1 MKKDWRGRSFQF
13 VRQCPILKEDISMS
27 DISNPYQSPQTE
39 NNPASSLVNRG
50 VLTEN
55 MIFYL
60 RGASPW
66 LRFIGV
72 LAYIGCG
79 LVTAAGLAI
88 MIGFP
93 GITNSLFFL
102 EMSSQGE
109 VWGRSL
115 GLVYII
121 IGIIGFFP
129 ARFTYNFGAKI
140 RVYLQSNAEQDLE
153 LAFKNNKS
161 LWKFNGILA
170 IIYLAIVP
178 IALVILILALI
189 GSAAF

>member
-1 MKKDWRGRSFQF
+1 
-13 VRQCPILKEDISMS
+13 MS
-27 DISNPYQSPQTE
+27 DTSNPYQSPRTE
-39 NNPASSLVNRG
+39 SDPAASLVSRG

-72 LAYIGCG
+72 LGYIGCG
-79 LVTAAGLAI
+79 LIIAAGLAI
-88 MIGFP
+88 MIGAR
-93 GITNSLFFL
+93 GIMGSLFSEL
-102 EMSSQGE
+102 SGPEEILG
-109 VWGRSL
+109 GGL
-115 GLVYII
+115 GLFYII
-121 IGIIGFFP
+121 TGVIVFFP

-140 RVYLQSNAEQDLE
+140 RTYLRTNAEQELE

-170 IIYLAIVP
+170 IIYLAFIPVV
-178 IALVILILALI
+178 LVILIFVLI
-189 GSAAF
+189 GAAAF